1 MYFER
6 ALPMTNLCIRNLSTR
21 LRLQSPGF
29 GWVGRVTRRFP
40 IHIIYL
46 IHSDQTLKDNVTK
59 IITTSKGVVVIF
71 KVFQRKDG
79 LKHRKLF
86 ENQPK

>member
-46 IHSDQTLKDNVTK
+46 IHSDQTLKDNITK
-59 IITTSKGVVVIF
+59 IITTSIGIMVILIVF
-71 KVFQRKDG
+71 KWYNG
-79 LKHRKLF
+79 LF
-86 ENQPK
+86 SFVNQSKE